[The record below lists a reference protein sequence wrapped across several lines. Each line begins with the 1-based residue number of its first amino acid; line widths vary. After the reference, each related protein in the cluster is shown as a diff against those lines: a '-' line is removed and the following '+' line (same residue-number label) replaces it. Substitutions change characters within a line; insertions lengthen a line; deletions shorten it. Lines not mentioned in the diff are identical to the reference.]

1 MRNEIMISSDGVSL
15 IASSNKSLSYARIS
29 LDSTL
34 DDKISMSGGVV
45 SWGNFSVVG
54 KKNAAVETSQG
65 MTLIN
70 AYETA
75 EYYFGDIG
83 ELVTDESGICKVMI
97 DPLFLET
104 VNTSIPYQVFV
115 SPYSD
120 DKVWVAERYDTFFV
134 VKSDKPN
141 AKFTWELKAKRL
153 GYENDRLE
161 VVNIKKPEAQNE
173 QPK

>member
-1 MRNEIMISSDGVSL
+1 
-15 IASSNKSLSYARIS
+15 
-29 LDSTL
+29 
-34 DDKISMSGGVV
+34 
-45 SWGNFSVVG
+45 
-54 KKNAAVETSQG
+54 
-65 MTLIN
+65 
-70 AYETA
+70 
-75 EYYFGDIG
+75 
-83 ELVTDESGICKVMI
+83 MI

-153 GYENDRLE
+153 GYENNRLE
-161 VVNIKKPEAQNE
+161 VVNIKKPEAPNE